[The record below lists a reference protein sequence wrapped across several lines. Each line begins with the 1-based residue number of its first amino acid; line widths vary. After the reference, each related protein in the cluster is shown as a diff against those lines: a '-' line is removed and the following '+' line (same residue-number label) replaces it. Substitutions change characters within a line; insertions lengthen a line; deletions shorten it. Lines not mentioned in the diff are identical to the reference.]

1 MKKNSDELTIVTA
14 FFDIGRSNMNEYARS
29 NNKYLDYFKFWARIE
44 NNIIVYTDKFMAEKV
59 KEVRKEYGLLD
70 KTKIEIIDDY
80 LTIEP
85 KLYERMEEVSKNQT
99 FLTFRY
105 TDNPMDNN
113 AKYDY
118 VMLLKAWCLQDA
130 VKKGYAKGMLAWLDF
145 GYNHGGELYTKPE
158 EFAFLWKVTDIP
170 NDKITMF
177 SVKKDDNKP
186 IFQVVQ
192 SYDVYVM
199 GFNIIMP
206 ASLAECFWEDIKEA
220 MNSLINVGFIDD
232 DQTLLLMISRMYKER
247 YNLILSDWFM
257 PLKEHGGKHLTI
269 KNKSPEELSLKTKV
283 ITRLRII
290 KRNYKC
296 SKRLKSIFYKNTIE

>member
-1 MKKNSDELTIVTA
+1 MAKNKEELTIVTA

-29 NNKYLDYFKFWARIE
+29 NDKYLEYFKFWARIK
-44 NNIIVYTDKFMAEKV
+44 NNIVVYTDKFMAEKV
-59 KEVRKEYGLLD
+59 KEVREEYGLLD
-70 KTKIEIIDDY
+70 KTTIEVIEDY
-80 LTIEP
+80 LSIEP

-105 TDNPMDNN
+105 NDHPMDNN

-118 VMLLKAWCLQDA
+118 VMLLKAWCLKDA
-130 VKKGYAKGMLAWLDF
+130 VEKGHAKGMMAWLDF
-145 GYNHGGELYTKPE
+145 GFNHGGALYTTPE
-158 EFAFLWKVTDIP
+158 EFDFLWEIKDIP

-177 SVKKDDNKP
+177 SAKEDDNKP

-206 ASLAECFWEDIKEA
+206 SELASSFWEDIKEA

-232 DQTLLLMISRMYKER
+232 DQTLLLMVSRMYRDR
-247 YNLILSDWFM
+247 YNLLLSDWFM
-257 PLKEHGGKHLTI
+257 PIKEHGGEHLTI
-269 KNKSPEELSLKTKV
+269 KEKEDKKESFKDKVLKKF
-283 ITRLRII
+283 RIR
-290 KRNYKC
+290 KRNNRCK
-296 SKRLKSIFYKNTIE
+296 KRLQSIFYKDHLD